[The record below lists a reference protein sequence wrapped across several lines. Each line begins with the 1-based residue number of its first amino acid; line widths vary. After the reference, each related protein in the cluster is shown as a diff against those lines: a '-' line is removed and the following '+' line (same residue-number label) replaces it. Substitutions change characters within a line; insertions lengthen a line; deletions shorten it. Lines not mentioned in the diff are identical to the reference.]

1 MKKNTNVKVTSRFI
15 NSKMLMFAEVSLT
28 IFVYDVTDVLDFPN
42 KYVSDIFAKNDVLKC
57 HLYLPLTETDSESI
71 IFVFICKIHCSITE
85 DQGRKLIFQILT
97 ELKLLERL
105 G

>member
-1 MKKNTNVKVTSRFI
+1 
-15 NSKMLMFAEVSLT
+15 MFAEVSLT

-42 KYVSDIFAKNDVLKC
+42 KYVSDIFAKNDVIKC
-57 HLYLPLTETDSESI
+57 HLYVPLTETDNESI
-71 IFVFICKIHCSITE
+71 IFVFICKIHCSTTE